1 MTPVRRGRNRRVGAA
16 AWPRMGKALD
26 TRVFLATFI
35 GHPESIAIRKTKPF
49 AAKGPLPQAF

>member
-1 MTPVRRGRNRRVGAA
+1 
-16 AWPRMGKALD
+16 MGKALD